1 MDFQL
6 SEERQMLADMLN
18 RFVRDEYPID
28 VRHKAAEMDG
38 GFDPAMWAQMAELG
52 AVGALIPAEAGGF
65 GGMGEDIAVVFEAL
79 GRGIVVE
86 PFLSTGILG
95 ATALVGAGKDDLLEE
110 VVAGGKMLAL
120 AHTEADSRYEM
131 SRVSCK
137 ADGSKITGQKSVVL
151 NGATADMLIVSAR
164 SSGDTDDESG
174 IDLYLVD
181 AKADGVTIRSYGTV
195 EGGHAADITFDGVA
209 GEKLSDGYARLEK
222 VLGAGVLALCAEAL
236 GAMEVCK
243 EVTLDYLKTR
253 KQFGVNL
260 GRFQALQ
267 HRMVEVTIAIE
278 QARSIT
284 MLAAGQFE
292 ADRLTRERTLSAAK
306 NLTSRVARLVSEET
320 IQLHGGIAMTWEY
333 SAPHFAKRLTMIDHM
348 LGDEDFHLYRFQSL
362 AGAA

>member
-18 RFVRDEYPID
+18 RFVRDEYAID

-86 PFLSTGILG
+86 PFLSTGVLG

-137 ADGSKITGQKSVVL
+137 ADGGKITGKKSVVL

-164 SSGDTDDESG
+164 SSGGVDDEDG

-181 AKADGVTIRSYGTV
+181 AKAGGVSIRSYGTV
-195 EGGHAADITFDGVA
+195 EGGHAADITFDGAA
-209 GEKLSDGYARLEK
+209 GEKLPGGYLLLER

-243 EVTLDYLKTR
+243 DLTLDYLKTR

-260 GRFQALQ
+260 GKFQALQ

-292 ADRLTRERTLSAAK
+292 ADRLTREKTLSAAK

-333 SAPHFAKRLTMIDHM
+333 SAPHYAKRLTMIDHM